1 MHRLAATP
9 GGWDSSAEGVVFIEQ
24 TPAPTVIL
32 TAADTDI
39 SALSQVL
46 AKLPK
51 TFGEIRCVNL
61 LQLQQQLSIDTYAET
76 VLSHAQVIILRVLGG
91 RAYWPYGLE
100 VVKATAAETGAALV
114 VMPGDDRPDLDLMS
128 HSTVPLAVVNQLW
141 QYFSEGG
148 VNNLCHGLLYMSDRV
163 LKTQYQPPSPYIIPK
178 IGIYRSTHTFDS
190 SRGDALDQPLSA
202 PDRNSLINNLRPAI
216 DSVSASEKFDRKD
229 NLPEL
234 ENLSKALRKG
244 TFYEPLNEQMLHD
257 YEKDSFG
264 FEVAAELAEKKP
276 ISSIANGPLLNY
288 EHEYSLVKNA
298 GVGILFYRAHYLS
311 GNTKVIEALVA
322 ALRQRHLRPVP
333 IYVSSLKDIEIQR
346 ALVRQC
352 KGQSSNAIEHPPIEL
367 LINTT
372 SFAVTSPATDPKR
385 SSYQVKDNSSKKD
398 EFDLWRSL
406 NIPVLQAICSG
417 STIEH
422 WQAHPQGLTPRDIAM
437 NVALPEVD
445 GRIITRTVS
454 FKAAQKQAKKTAQS
468 GLQTDVVLYE
478 PVSDRINFVSDLAT
492 RWIRLRRT
500 PPKDRKIALI
510 LANYPNRD
518 GRIANGVGLDT
529 PASCLEILKAL
540 QTEGYTLGKSLP
552 ETGDELMAQLTAGI
566 TNDPEGY
573 GLRSIGQTLSIDSYQ
588 PFFETLPDAVQAGV
602 AARWGSAAEEW
613 QRFTQNLTTQNLTT
627 QTLAT
632 QPNAAEM
639 PVPGIQ
645 FGNIFVG
652 IQPSRGYDIDP
663 SLNYHAPDLEPTH
676 AYLGFYH
683 WLRHHFAAD
692 AMVHVGKHGNLEWL
706 PGKGIALSE
715 SCYPEAAFGPMPH
728 FYPFIVNDP
737 GEGAQAKRRSQ
748 AVILDH
754 LTPPMTRAE
763 LYGPLQQLESLVDE
777 YYEAQNLDPTRLPI
791 IAKKIIPLIE
801 STQLQQDLSLSSL
814 TQKPVSRLGI
824 EQNRTSKDLQT
835 WLPQIDGY
843 LCELKESQIRD
854 GLHIYGQC
862 PQDRQLI
869 DLVIAIARHPSSEHI
884 GLSRAIAQSWNLA
897 LDPLTA
903 DLSQPHSFNLQ
914 PLASCRTV
922 GDIIEQIEEYA
933 VSLVDNL
940 ISHLTTEATTSKT
953 PELQTVLD
961 WIESTLLPNLYSTTD
976 EIHHLLR
983 GLDGHYV
990 PSGPSGAPTR
1000 NRPEVLPTGR
1010 NFYSVDIRAIPTE
1023 SAWDVGRKA
1032 AEIVVENYAQENGE
1046 YPRTLGLSMWGT
1058 AAMRTGGDDISE
1070 ALALLGVRPV
1080 WDGPSRRVV
1089 DFEVLPLSLLGRPRV
1104 DVTLR
1109 VSGFFRDAFPNLIS
1123 LFDQAVN
1130 AVSALDEP
1138 AEQNP
1143 LAAHVQVDFQHWQ
1156 TKGLEEEQS
1165 LARSRYR
1172 IFGSKP
1178 GAYGAGL
1185 QGLIEAQNWESDADL
1200 ARAYINWSGY
1210 AYTGQ
1215 ADGHSAPEAF
1225 DQRLSQ
1231 MQIVLQ
1237 NQDNR
1242 EHDLLDSDD
1251 YYQFQG
1257 GLTAAVK
1264 AKRGK
1269 APATYFGDNAVPENP
1284 KVRSLKS
1291 EIARVYRSRVVNP
1304 KWIEGVMRHGYKG
1317 AFEMSATVDY
1327 LFAYDAT
1334 TGCVENHMYEGVAN
1348 AYVLDTDVRA
1358 FVEKSNPWALR
1369 DMAERLLEA
1378 NQRGLWEG
1386 ASTEMVD
1393 GLRAIA
1399 HDAEGQ
1405 IEAGLS
1411 TKQNII
1417 Q

>member
-9 GGWDSSAEGVVFIEQ
+9 GGWNSGVEGVVFIEQ
-24 TPAPTVIL
+24 TPAPIIIL

-39 SALSQVL
+39 SALNQAA

-51 TFGEIRCVNL
+51 SFSDIRCVNL
-61 LQLQQQLSIDTYAET
+61 LQLQQQLSIDTYAEA
-76 VLSHAQVIILRVLGG
+76 VLRHARLIILRVLGG
-91 RAYWPYGLE
+91 RAYWAYGLE
-100 VVKATAAETGAALV
+100 VVKALVAETGAALV
-114 VMPGDDRPDLDLMS
+114 VIPGDDRPDLDLMS
-128 HSTVPLAVVNQLW
+128 HSTVPLSVVNQLW
-141 QYFSEGG
+141 QYFNEGG
-148 VNNLCHGLLYMSDRV
+148 VINWVNGLLYASDRT
-163 LKTQYQPPSPYIIPK
+163 LSTQYHPLPPQTIPK
-178 IGIYRSTHTFDS
+178 VGIYTSAKIFET
-190 SRGDALDQPLSA
+190 PLT
-202 PDRNSLINNLRPAI
+202 SLSNDTLISYSNQNLRPSI
-216 DSVSASEKFDRKD
+216 DSVLAENSSLQTTAKSEI
-229 NLPEL
+229 
-234 ENLSKALRKG
+234 ENKTFINPNILFKTLRKG
-244 TFYEPLNEQMLHD
+244 TFNAPFNEQILSGSQSHLTND
-257 YEKDSFG
+257 EG
-264 FEVAAELAEKKP
+264 FAESIENTPKK
-276 ISSIANGPLLNY
+276 S
-288 EHEYSLVKNA
+288 VV
-298 GVGILFYRAHYLS
+298 GVLFYRAHYLA
-311 GNTKVIEALVA
+311 GNTKVIDAISA
-322 ALRQRHLRPVP
+322 ALHQRGLQALP
-333 IYVSSLKDIEIQR
+333 IYVSSLKDADIQQ
-346 ALVRQC
+346 ALLRYC
-352 KGQSSNAIEHPPIEL
+352 LGQNQDLGQAQDSPPIDL

-372 SFAVTSPATDPKR
+372 SFAITSLNDAIAQSAKGATQHREKF
-385 SSYQVKDNSSKKD
+385 N
-398 EFDLWRSL
+398 LWRSL
-406 NIPVLQAICSG
+406 NVPVLQAICSG
-417 STIEH
+417 SALEH
-422 WQAHPQGLTPRDIAM
+422 WQSHPQGLTPRDIAM

-454 FKAAQKQAKKTAQS
+454 FKATQKEGDS
-468 GLQTDVVLYE
+468 GQLQTDVVLYE
-478 PVSDRINFVSDLAT
+478 PVGDRVDFVADLAA
-492 RWIRLRRT
+492 RWIHLKHT
-500 PPKDRKIALI
+500 PVEDRKIALI

-529 PASCLEILKAL
+529 PASCLQILKAL
-540 QTEGYTLGKSLP
+540 QQAGYTLSSLP
-552 ETGDELMAQLTAGI
+552 ETGDDLMSQLTDGI

-573 GLRSIGQTLSIDSYQ
+573 GLKPSAQTLSETDYQ
-588 PFFETLPDAVQAGV
+588 QFFETLPNLVQSGV
-602 AARWGSAAEEW
+602 SKRWGTAIEEW
-613 QRFTQNLTTQNLTT
+613 QRFSPAAQSES
-627 QTLAT
+627 AT
-632 QPNAAEM
+632 AM
-639 PVPGIQ
+639 PIPGVQ
-645 FGNIFVG
+645 FGNVFVG

-683 WLRHHFAAD
+683 WLRHHFEAD

-706 PGKGIALSE
+706 PGKGIALSNE
-715 SCYPEAAFGPMPH
+715 CYPEAAFGPMPH

-777 YYEAQNLDPTRLPI
+777 YYEAQNLDPTRLPL
-791 IAKKIIPLIE
+791 IANKIVALLK
-801 STQLQQDLSLSSL
+801 STQLQQDLNLS
-814 TQKPVSRLGI
+814 PVESSD
-824 EQNRTSKDLQT
+824 TLQT

-843 LCELKESQIRD
+843 LCELKEAQIRD

-862 PQDRQLI
+862 PTGRQLV
-869 DLVIAIARHPSSEHI
+869 DLVVAIARHPNSEHM
-884 GLSRAIAQSWNLA
+884 GLSRAIAQDWNLDF
-897 LDPLTA
+897 DPLAT
-903 DLSQPHSFNLQ
+903 DLSEPYSTNQPHLKD
-914 PLASCRTV
+914 CRTT
-922 GDIIEQIEEYA
+922 GDIVEKIEAHAQYLVQAMVRETLESAPSAA
-933 VSLVDNL
+933 VQ
-940 ISHLTTEATTSKT
+940 
-953 PELQTVLD
+953 PVLN
-961 WIESTLLPNLYSTTD
+961 WINRLLLPNLRRTTD
-976 EIHHLLR
+976 EVQNLLN
-983 GLDGHYV
+983 GLNGDYV

-1032 AEIVVENYAQENGE
+1032 AEIVVENYTQENGE

-1089 DFEVLPLSLLGRPRV
+1089 DFEILPISLLGRPRV

-1130 AVSALDEP
+1130 AVSALDES
-1138 AEQNP
+1138 AEDNP
-1143 LAAHVQVDFQHWQ
+1143 LAGQVQKDYHYW
-1156 TKGLEEEQS
+1156 KKEGLSDQQS
-1165 LARSRYR
+1165 LERSRYR
-1172 IFGSKP
+1172 VFGSKP

-1185 QGLIEAQNWESDADL
+1185 QGLIEAQNWESDEDL

-1215 ADGHSAPEAF
+1215 ANGHSAPEAF
-1225 DQRLSQ
+1225 NQRLAQ

-1264 AKRGK
+1264 SQKGE
-1269 APATYFGDNAVPENP
+1269 APVTYFGDNAVPERP
-1284 KVRSLKS
+1284 RVRSLKA

-1334 TGCVENHMYEGVAN
+1334 THCVENHMYEGVAN
-1348 AYVLDTDVRA
+1348 AYVFDSEVRE

-1386 ASTEMVD
+1386 ASEEMVD

-1399 HDAEGQ
+1399 HEAEGE

-1411 TKQNII
+1411 AQ
-1417 Q
+1417 